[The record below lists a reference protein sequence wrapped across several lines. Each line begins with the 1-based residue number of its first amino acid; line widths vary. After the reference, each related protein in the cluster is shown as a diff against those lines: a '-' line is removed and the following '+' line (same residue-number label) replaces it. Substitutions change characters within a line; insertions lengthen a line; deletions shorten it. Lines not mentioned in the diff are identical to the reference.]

1 MDKYEFNIKLEQIK
15 KLRDR
20 KDYET
25 CAKIADTIEWRKVK
39 QWQVLKMVAECYEAA
54 GKYEEARDLRILG
67 YNKNMGGK
75 SNVYKMVELYVKTGD
90 FDEAMDLYNEY
101 VENWPKD
108 IERYMLL
115 YTIKYAKD
123 APYTELIDI
132 LEKYLAEDLDEKI
145 MYELCEL
152 YEKTGQIDKCIKE
165 CDELFMWFG
174 EGVFVDAA
182 LEMKKAHATLTP
194 RQQDA
199 YDTLQLTIE
208 SAPDTLYDEDIY
220 DEDANSFFD
229 FDETEIKDDKREE
242 VEAKRQISDISDRQ
256 AEVTQENNAKDMP
269 ESVILQE
276 NIAKN
281 MPESVVLQESIAKNM
296 AESTLSQESNIYDTQ
311 SNNMQ
316 NIPEAVMTQE
326 NNAKDMAESALSQ
339 ESNIYD
345 TQSNNMQN
353 IPEAVMTQEN
363 NIQDISNS
371 QTADEYDI
379 DNISENVQ
387 ALGIQEEEYNLQPEA
402 EADRDNVD
410 VKVDEPKEIKEPLI
424 KSTTIRLPDP
434 EEIRRYAIEQ
444 QRNKMEELKAKN
456 TQDEDESQDIDEN
469 IEQSDD
475 DKEFIG
481 IIHKEAGEFAFVNEE
496 GERSLNGFEEGDV
509 FKDRR
514 YDNLREFMDNEEL
527 SVQIINLLKQIDEAI
542 ASGKGLSHMNI
553 IIAGN
558 GSVNR
563 QELVLA
569 LVKSIFESDGS
580 MTRKIARINGD
591 ALNKK
596 GIVKVKDK
604 LSGTILIIE
613 SAGSAN
619 MGRIDELTQVMT
631 ELDNPPF
638 VILEDSA
645 ERIDILLRRN
655 PLIQDYFGG
664 RIELMEYSVNDMVTM
679 AKSFAHQKGYGI
691 NDKALLQLYLIIDT
705 MHSRAGGIDE
715 SSVENIIDKAIAN
728 SDKKGVNKVRKRLPR
743 ALNGKGVIMLTES
756 DFK

>member
-1 MDKYEFNIKLEQIK
+1 
-15 KLRDR
+15 
-20 KDYET
+20 
-25 CAKIADTIEWRKVK
+25 
-39 QWQVLKMVAECYEAA
+39 
-54 GKYEEARDLRILG
+54 
-67 YNKNMGGK
+67 
-75 SNVYKMVELYVKTGD
+75 
-90 FDEAMDLYNEY
+90 
-101 VENWPKD
+101 
-108 IERYMLL
+108 
-115 YTIKYAKD
+115 
-123 APYTELIDI
+123 
-132 LEKYLAEDLDEKI
+132 
-145 MYELCEL
+145 
-152 YEKTGQIDKCIKE
+152 
-165 CDELFMWFG
+165 
-174 EGVFVDAA
+174 
-182 LEMKKAHATLTP
+182 
-194 RQQDA
+194 
-199 YDTLQLTIE
+199 
-208 SAPDTLYDEDIY
+208 
-220 DEDANSFFD
+220 
-229 FDETEIKDDKREE
+229 
-242 VEAKRQISDISDRQ
+242 
-256 AEVTQENNAKDMP
+256 
-269 ESVILQE
+269 
-276 NIAKN
+276 
-281 MPESVVLQESIAKNM
+281 
-296 AESTLSQESNIYDTQ
+296 
-311 SNNMQ
+311 
-316 NIPEAVMTQE
+316 
-326 NNAKDMAESALSQ
+326 
-339 ESNIYD
+339 
-345 TQSNNMQN
+345 
-353 IPEAVMTQEN
+353 
-363 NIQDISNS
+363 
-371 QTADEYDI
+371 
-379 DNISENVQ
+379 
-387 ALGIQEEEYNLQPEA
+387 
-402 EADRDNVD
+402 
-410 VKVDEPKEIKEPLI
+410 
-424 KSTTIRLPDP
+424 
-434 EEIRRYAIEQ
+434 
-444 QRNKMEELKAKN
+444 MEELKAKN

-469 IEQSDD
+469 IEQSDE